1 MAWKPA
7 LSAGATALVLIG
19 SLTFNSIRTQ
29 DLIMKKLTPVI
40 FVEEIEP
47 CLDFWLNLGFE
58 KTMEV
63 PEGARL
69 GFAAVQSGL
78 VEVMYQSRE
87 SVKNDVPALAAGSFA
102 KSGSLFIR
110 VDDLNAIKPKLEGA
124 EKIFDE
130 RTTFYGAREIGVR
143 APCGTAVVFAEFAEG
158 A

>member
-1 MAWKPA
+1 MDGSQVC
-7 LSAGATALVLIG
+7 LRVTALVLIG
-19 SLTFNSIRTQ
+19 SLAFNSIRTQ
-29 DLIMKKLTPVI
+29 DLVMKKLTPVI

-47 CLDFWLNLGFE
+47 CLDFWLTLGFE

-69 GFAAVQSGL
+69 GFAAVQSGP

-87 SVKNDVPALAAGSFA
+87 RIKSDVPALAEGPFA

-110 VDDLNAIKPKLEGA
+110 VNDLNAIKPKLEGA

-158 A
+158 E